1 MIFLNFW
8 LFFKIY
14 QRELGGKKLV
24 ELKKLPPTEK
34 AAKSHLK
41 RVYLQ
46 VSVLKGV
53 FNCSTLVLHIHR
65 CNPLEM
71 CNVHKKVTCIQSAM
85 YRETN
90 YFFFVNPS
98 YLFLNSR
105 CKSGKEILFL
115 LTNMDGRRRRM
126 GPGLPNRAMAIYA
139 LRPLLQCLNVIARRL
154 VKLWPVPARRVVLI
168 ALNAATAPRTART
181 NTPFKNS
188 LMTAMIR
195 A

>member
-1 MIFLNFW
+1 MV
-8 LFFKIY
+8 
-14 QRELGGKKLV
+14 QPERENAGMEASSFSNPCIICKYYCYVKDPATEKTF
-24 ELKKLPPTEK
+24 ELKGEK
-34 AAKSHLK
+34 S
-41 RVYLQ
+41 
-46 VSVLKGV
+46 
-53 FNCSTLVLHIHR
+53 
-65 CNPLEM
+65 
-71 CNVHKKVTCIQSAM
+71 IQ
-85 YRETN
+85 T
-90 YFFFVNPS
+90 

-188 LMTAMIR
+188 LMTAMI
-195 A
+195 